1 MSKLK
6 SIKSLDK
13 LSDLNYLNMM
23 MSGKKHLIYEMLE
36 LFLKNFPLELQSIN
50 HAILKKDYLI
60 IKRSAHTMQSSVA
73 IVGISTLSTILREIE
88 ELASIA
94 GIEKIKVLKR
104 ELNSICRQA
113 LEELEN
119 DKYNYA

>member
-104 ELNSICRQA
+104 ELNAICRQA